1 MPRHKEH
8 LKDDDG
14 EPKVVVVWGAR
25 NTLISPNILKL
36 GGLMRWRTN
45 RAEPPRAI
53 HRYLIRITVNQPD
66 GGIAADQQVIVLH
79 IANNVPTFVNDSKCS
94 RRVRRASDQELPT
107 SGWELL

>member
-8 LKDDDG
+8 LKNDNG
-14 EPKVVVVWGAR
+14 EPKVVVVWDADNSLVR
-25 NTLISPNILKL
+25 PNILKL

-79 IANNVPTFVNDSKCS
+79 VADDVPTFVNDGKCS
-94 RRVRRASDQELPT
+94 GRVGGTPD
-107 SGWELL
+107 